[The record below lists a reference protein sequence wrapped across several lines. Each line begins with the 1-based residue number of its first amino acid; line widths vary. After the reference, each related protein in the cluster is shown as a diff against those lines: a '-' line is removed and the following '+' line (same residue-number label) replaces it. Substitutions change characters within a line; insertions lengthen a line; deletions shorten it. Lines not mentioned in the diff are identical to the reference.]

1 METYLLTIYR
11 LGLAVCA
18 VLIFIQQSVGVND
31 SVNAADD
38 SVQIV
43 NAVLCYCAC
52 TELLND
58 LNEIGPI
65 FTLWSNSED
74 KLRQPLAV
82 FAKSVEKSFVELQTL
97 VRAAFVQ
104 FSSMGIKCYISWSLA
119 VYFPCIVTIVL
130 RPT

>member
-1 METYLLTIYR
+1 M
-11 LGLAVCA
+11 
-18 VLIFIQQSVGVND
+18 
-31 SVNAADD
+31 
-38 SVQIV
+38 QIV
-43 NAVLCYCAC
+43 SAVLCYCAC

-97 VRAAFVQ
+97 VRAAVVQ
-104 FSSMGIKCYISWSLA
+104 LDVMDIKCYISWSLA
-119 VYFPCIVTIVL
+119 VYFPCIVTVVLKPALVSCVINTWVCVIVVCRCL
-130 RPT
+130 QWRPTSPISCGSTSCTQKL